1 MFKSAA
7 LACIAL
13 LSLIA
18 TAGAQ
23 DQFCKVW
30 YSHEKTSKIQIYRA
44 SDGKYYGKIVWLRDG
59 IVNGQP
65 LLDTKNPD
73 ESKRKQTLLGLQIIT
88 GLEKKSD
95 NEIVGGKIYDPTHGN
110 YYSCK
115 MTIKVPGQL
124 ELRGYILGMPFL
136 GRTTIW
142 YLIED
147 EHPKEQKLISPP
159 AGTNYETNSRK
170 DL

>member
-1 MFKSAA
+1 MFRNVA

-13 LSLIA
+13 LSLLS

-23 DQFCKVW
+23 DQFCQVW
-30 YSHEKTSKIQIYRA
+30 YSHERTSKIQIYRA
-44 SDGKYYGKIVWLRDG
+44 ADGKYYGKIVWLRDG
-59 IVNGQP
+59 IVNGKP

-73 ESKRKQTLLGLQIIT
+73 ASKRNHTLLGLQIIA
-88 GLEKKSD
+88 GLEKKSE

-115 MTIKVPGQL
+115 MTIKVHGQL

-136 GRTTIW
+136 GRTTTW
-142 YLIED
+142 YLMED
-147 EHPKEQKLISPP
+147 EKPKEHKLISPP
-159 AGTNYETNSRK
+159 STTTYETDSRK